1 MDKSSKKVWIISLCL
16 TCVFSLCF
24 GYYLS
29 YRVNEDEK
37 TKLEII
43 QEIMENEWYYGIDDE
58 DISSTLETKM
68 ILSMQDLN
76 KDPYT
81 KYLTSLG
88 SLADS
93 YKGIGV
99 TINKYGEY
107 YIISEV
113 SSKTTIDAGIRVN
126 DILVSINGISV
137 KNMTLTDIQNTVS
150 SRVDVS
156 LGIVRDGNE
165 VIPENVITINTMVQ
179 EYNPIT
185 VFTKEYND
193 SISYIKITEFNMDTA
208 SMMRAYLETLGSN
221 YTDLII
227 DLRGNPG
234 GYISSVQQVLDIFVR
249 SNKVVMYTV
258 DKHGNVSTVKTKDD
272 NDYIF
277 DEIYILIDNNS
288 ASGAEALAA
297 AMAHHLNNVILYG
310 DTTYGKGR
318 AQKTYYFEDGTYF
331 HYTYALWKTPADKT
345 INHIGV
351 SPSVGYE
358 DVNDGISSVTLYD
371 VEYKLYDYGEGV
383 KSIQTILSKLGLY
396 SGPIHS
402 FMDEETVD
410 ALKEFQRVNGLVET
424 GKSDRDT
431 LSMFSKYLYDD
442 KRAFEERQLED
453 VLALFD

>member
-1 MDKSSKKVWIISLCL
+1 MDKSSKKIWIISLCL
-16 TCVFSLCF
+16 TCIFSLCF

-29 YRVNEDEK
+29 YRVNEEEK

-68 ILSMQDLN
+68 ILAMQDLT
-76 KDPYT
+76 KDPHT

-88 SLADS
+88 SLADT

-99 TINKYGEY
+99 TIDKYGDY
-107 YIISEV
+107 YIVSEV
-113 SSKTTIDAGIRVN
+113 SSKTTIDAGVRVN
-126 DILVSINGISV
+126 DILVTVNGISV
-137 KNMTLTDIQNTVS
+137 KNKSLADIQDIVS

-156 LGIVRDGNE
+156 LGIIRDGDE
-165 VIPENVITINTMVQ
+165 IVPENIITINTMVK
-179 EYNPIT
+179 EYSPIS

-193 SISYIKITEFNMDTA
+193 SISYIKIAEFNADTA
-208 SMMRAYLETLGSN
+208 SLMRSYLETLGSN
-221 YTDLII
+221 YTDLVI

-258 DKHGNVSTVKTKDD
+258 DKHGSISTVKTKDD

-277 DEIYILIDNNS
+277 DEIYVLIDRNS

-297 AMAHHLNNVILYG
+297 AMDYHLNNVILYG
-310 DTTYGKGR
+310 ETTYGKGS
-318 AQKTYYFEDGTYF
+318 AQKTYHFEDGTYF

-351 SPSVGYE
+351 APSVGYE
-358 DVNDGISSVTLYD
+358 DVNEGISSVTLYNK
-371 VEYKLYDYGEGV
+371 EYKLYDYGDGV
-383 KSIQTILSKLGLY
+383 GAIQTILNKLGLY

-402 FMDEETVD
+402 FMDEETVE
-410 ALKEFQRVNGLVET
+410 ALKEFQKANSLLES
-424 GKSDRDT
+424 GKTDDDT
-431 LSMFSKYLYDD
+431 LSMFAKYLYDD
-442 KRAFEERQLED
+442 KRIFEERQLED